1 MNSLKCRLDN
11 LNNVVYSQLTVF
23 LVGNTPRERWKWH
36 LHDPKFQNFLGGMTP
51 NPPCNLGLRHLLA
64 QPPTIPHRPSPF
76 QSSDSPVDNGELCT
90 KELHRYTKEKK
101 ETGCDHKPPF
111 FLYCR
116 ESCRVSH
123 TLEKTWNFFHKKKLC
138 YTVSMRIMGQ
148 TTARVAHVSSLSRDT
163 TRACATSLGQM
174 EQVTAWCSLHTALA
188 RNIDCYRPSYCW
200 RFKEPLCG
208 VTWKRATSN
217 QEDKSDP
224 YTPWDTPNRYYQRCP

>member
-1 MNSLKCRLDN
+1 MLFT
-11 LNNVVYSQLTVF
+11 LNWLSFWWEIPLENA
-23 LVGNTPRERWKWH
+23 GNGISTT
-36 LHDPKFQNFLGGMTP
+36 LNFKIFWE
-51 NPPCNLGLRHLLA
+51 A
-64 QPPTIPHRPSPF
+64 WPPTPLVTWASGSCLHSRLPF
-76 QSSDSPVDNGELCT
+76 LIALLLSKVVTALLTMGNCVQRSCT
-90 KELHRYTKEKK
+90 GTQRKK
-101 ETGCDHKPPF
+101 ETGCDHKPPSC
-111 FLYCR
+111 LYCR
-116 ESCRVSH
+116 ESCRVFH
-123 TLEKTWNFFHKKKLC
+123 TLEKTRNFFHKKKLC

-188 RNIDCYRPSYCW
+188 RKIDRYRPSYCW